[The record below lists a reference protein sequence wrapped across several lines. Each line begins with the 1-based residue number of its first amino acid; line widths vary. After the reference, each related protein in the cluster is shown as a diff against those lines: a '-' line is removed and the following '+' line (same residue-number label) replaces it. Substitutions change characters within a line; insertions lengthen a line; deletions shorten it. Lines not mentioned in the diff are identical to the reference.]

1 MDKKNI
7 FNFLLTFGLC
17 LCLTSCGNDEPDDD
31 IPTPPTIDQ
40 NNTNANRSAT
50 AEASRLEIPRLVGG
64 NNMFLVKKAKL
75 SDDGNDMFVN
85 FCIEWDCSKKAQRW
99 TAYRWDIDNT
109 VDNNIGRTEAWAEDT
124 DIPYQYR
131 STSNNHSGNGYDRGH
146 MLASEDRQCSAS
158 ANSQT
163 FLLSNMQPQF
173 RRFNG
178 SENDVSYVWLN
189 LERRLQK
196 LYKAWTKTYNSGDT
210 IYVVKGGT
218 IADGQIL
225 EIKNSIPVPKYFFV
239 ALLYKKA
246 NTNIGY
252 KGYRA
257 IGYWIEHT
265 NGTNT
270 ANGSALNNYCVSID
284 ELESKTGMDFFC
296 NLPDEIENNVERTR
310 NLTQWG
316 W

>member
-1 MDKKNI
+1 MIKKNI
-7 FNFLLTFGLC
+7 FPFLLTFGLC

-31 IPTPPTIDQ
+31 LPVPPTIDQ
-40 NNTNANRSAT
+40 NNINANRLAT
-50 AEASRLEIPRLVGG
+50 AEASRLEIPHLVGG
-64 NNMFLVKKAKL
+64 NNLFLVKKAKL
-75 SDDGNDMFVN
+75 SDTGSKEFVN
-85 FCIEWDCSKKAQRW
+85 FCIEWDCNKRAQLW

-109 VDNNIGRTEAWAEDT
+109 VDNNIGRTSEDFNEDT
-124 DIPYQYR
+124 DISYSYR
-131 STSNNHSGNGYDRGH
+131 STYNNHKSNGYDRGH

-158 ANSQT
+158 ANEQT
-163 FLLSNMQPQF
+163 FLYSNVHPQYNK
-173 RRFNG
+173 FNG
-178 SENDVSYVWLN
+178 KDYVWYN
-189 LERRLQK
+189 LEIRLRN
-196 LYKAWTKTYNSGDT
+196 LYKAWTKAYNSGDT

-218 IADGQIL
+218 IGDGQIL
-225 EIKNSIPVPKYFFV
+225 EIRNSIPVPKYFFV

-246 NTNIGY
+246 NVNIGY

-270 ANGSALNNYCVSID
+270 ANGTALNSYCVSID
-284 ELESKTGMDFFC
+284 NLEQNTGIDFFC
-296 NLPDEIENNVERTR
+296 NLPDEIENKVESTC

>member
-1 MDKKNI
+1 MIKKNI
-7 FNFLLTFGLC
+7 FPFLLTFGLC
-17 LCLTSCGNDEPDDD
+17 MCLTSCGNDEPDDD
-31 IPTPPTIDQ
+31 LPVPPTIDQ
-40 NNTNANRSAT
+40 NNINANRSAT

-64 NNMFLVKKAKL
+64 NSIFLVKNAKL

-85 FCIEWDCSKKAQRW
+85 FCIEWDCNKKAQRW
-99 TAYRWDIDNT
+99 TAYRWDINNT

-124 DIPYQYR
+124 DIPSDYR
-131 STSNNHSGNGYDRGH
+131 STFSNHTNNGYDRGH

-158 ANSQT
+158 ANAQT
-163 FLLSNMQPQF
+163 FLLSNMQPQLRKF
-173 RRFNG
+173 HG
-178 SENDVSYVWLN
+178 SVNNVSYVWLN
-189 LERRLQK
+189 LERRLQNM
-196 LYKAWTKTYNSGDT
+196 YKAWTKAYNSGDT

-218 IADGQIL
+218 IADDQIL
-225 EIKNSIPVPKYFFV
+225 ETKKGIPVPKYFFV

-246 NTNIGY
+246 NVNIGY

-265 NGTNT
+265 EGNT
-270 ANGSALNNYCVSID
+270 ASGTALNSYCVSID
-284 ELESKTGMDFFC
+284 NLEQKTGIDFFC
-296 NLPDEIENNVERTR
+296 NLPDEIEDKVESTC